1 MTENK
6 EYEAE
11 LEQARAE
18 YRDLM
23 ERGDEAVGDEDEYDE
38 LEREFF
44 TEEEIQESEFKAA
57 LLDTLLKAH
66 KNMGISKK
74 RLVELSV
81 EFLDEWKIR
90 EPALA

>member
-1 MTENK
+1 MIK
-6 EYEAE
+6 DKAYETE
-11 LEQARAE
+11 LERVRAE
-18 YRDLM
+18 YKDLM
-23 ERGDEAVGDEDEYDE
+23 ERGDEAVGDTDEYDE

-44 TEEEIQESEFKAA
+44 SEEEIQESEFKAA

-81 EFLDEWKIR
+81 EFLDEWKVS